1 MALTKN
7 PDWTNYPIEID
18 GVLYPDARIQEIN
31 TRHEEVATWASPYR
45 QYVTMPSE
53 WKIRVGRSVVECSP
67 EYYMMDTE
75 DKVLRLYGV
84 HRSYPMLTPAQRAF
98 AVHRGIDP
106 EKARFTMN
114 IDAYGPEFDAFQA
127 GYEAA
132 ATERDVRIAALEE
145 RIAAMDRDEYDY
157 DDSSDEDEDEDSND
171 RVVNALE
178 SRVTALE
185 EMLQG
190 VFGQLKRQGLI
201 Q

>member
-31 TRHEEVATWASPYR
+31 THHEEVATWAS
-45 QYVTMPSE
+45 PSE

-114 IDAYGPEFDAFQA
+114 TDAYGPEFDAFQA

-132 ATERDVRIAALEE
+132 ATERDARITALEE

-157 DDSSDEDEDEDSND
+157 DDSSDEDEDEHGEPLESIGDYMDAVRRELRALRD
-171 RVVNALE
+171 RVAALE
-178 SRVTALE
+178 D
-185 EMLQG
+185 
-190 VFGQLKRQGLI
+190 KD
-201 Q
+201 